1 MGDQV
6 ELEVDSVAVLVDELN
21 SVAEVTVHEA
31 VAVWDAAVAH
41 EDYNLMD
48 GLWVLGEVVPE
59 GC

>member
-1 MGDQV
+1 M